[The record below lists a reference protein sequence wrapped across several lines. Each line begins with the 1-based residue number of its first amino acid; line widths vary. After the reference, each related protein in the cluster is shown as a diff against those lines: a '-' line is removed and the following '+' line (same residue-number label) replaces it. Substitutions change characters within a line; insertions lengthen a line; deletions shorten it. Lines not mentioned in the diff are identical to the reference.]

1 MTQTD
6 HYDSLPD
13 RLSQPSPASTVVER
27 MKYLIKLIRK
37 NQAQFAQMIGTNPSN
52 ISKVLS
58 GKMPAGESLINRI
71 VVNLG
76 VSKQWLVNG
85 TDVPFP
91 RHNGPAVIDCNGS
104 VRSLDGV
111 AGAPVYDIDVTAGS
125 VNLDREL
132 TAEHIIGRLMIPGLN
147 TGLPI
152 VKVSG
157 NSMSPRI
164 NNGAYISIRQVN
176 HGDPILWG
184 QIYVVMLEDYRMVK
198 YVRRHQD
205 PDKVILHSENPD
217 FDDIVLARDKIV
229 KLFLVESILNYE
241 IVG

>member
-1 MTQTD
+1 M
-6 HYDSLPD
+6 YPD
-13 RLSQPSPASTVVER
+13 LINNLDEPSTTASTIDR
-27 MKYLIKLIRK
+27 IKYLIKLIRK
-37 NQAQFAQMIGTNPSN
+37 NQAQFAEMIGINPSN

-58 GKMPAGESLINRI
+58 GKIPVSDSMINRI

-91 RHNGPAVIDCNGS
+91 RYQGPSTIDSNGKR
-104 VRSLDGV
+104 VRLQEPT
-111 AGAPVYDIDVTAGS
+111 AGAPVYDVDVTAGS
-125 VNLDREL
+125 ANLSRML
-132 TAEHIIGRLMIPGLN
+132 TSEHVIGRLLIPGLN
-147 TGLPI
+147 PELPI

-164 NNGAYISIRQVN
+164 NNGAYISIRHV
-176 HGDPILWG
+176 DTDAPIFWG

-198 YVRRHQD
+198 YVRRHED
-205 PDKVILHSENPD
+205 PAKVILHSENPNY
-217 FDDIVLARDKIV
+217 DDVIIDRDKIV
-229 KLFLVESILNYE
+229 GMFLVETILNYE